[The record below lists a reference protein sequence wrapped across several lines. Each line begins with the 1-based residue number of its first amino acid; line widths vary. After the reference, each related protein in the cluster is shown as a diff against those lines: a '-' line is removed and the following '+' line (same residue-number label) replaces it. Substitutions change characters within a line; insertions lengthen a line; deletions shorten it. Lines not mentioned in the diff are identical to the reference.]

1 LLSALSVLAAGLARA
16 AAPPSGAAA
25 EEVVVA
31 ATLLNSPIE
40 SLSQSAT
47 VMTERDF
54 APRHFT
60 DLTELLRTLPGIEF
74 RQAGPPG
81 QFNSPRLRGF
91 SDGILVVIDGIKVIE
106 PVQGGIGNL
115 LGQFDPDIIER
126 IEILRGPQAT
136 LYGANSTSGVIAIT
150 TKSGSVRNLSLKG
163 EYGSLE
169 WVKGGAS
176 WRDYFD
182 VTGGSLGI
190 SLNFS
195 KQRNAGVFDYEF
207 GRNQTLQG
215 RLDYAGTSIRAGAS
229 FYQTINKSQFA
240 EFTDASCC
248 QTSET
253 FWAWQTPEPR
263 EYSGVHQEVLNT
275 YLEHQITDNLVHK
288 LTVGGVAKYFSIHDE
303 PDGLLGTH
311 PAPYDN
317 FSFEGTTYNEGDPV
331 PVFDRL
337 TPLHSYYRDRV
348 TQIDY
353 TLRYVGMDFDGLA
366 GFEYLHMKGRQ
377 WGTSGELGGTQDV
390 YSYYAIG
397 QLNLLD
403 DRFTAAL
410 GARLDDYS
418 QSWGTKDTYNAG
430 AVFRITEGLSLF
442 GNVGTS
448 FRAPTMTELYSP
460 SEGNPGLKPQDATTF
475 EAGLRSGA
483 FDGRLHWTAVYWNA
497 AVDDVI
503 LFDESVPNP
512 GNPLGFGVYTNA
524 AKQKTSGV
532 ELDALY
538 EITPAIFLNANYTYT
553 QSETQDLLGQWRP
566 APHIA
571 EHKGN
576 IGITYDDGTLALNA
590 NLYVAGPRWRGA
602 RDVQTD
608 AYARLDLSASYV
620 IFERWAIFGRLENA
634 LGTAIVEDL
643 GYKQPHMFGLIG
655 LQYSFY

>member
-1 LLSALSVLAAGLARA
+1 MNRASHVALLSALAVLAVDTARA
-16 AAPPSGAAA
+16 GSAPPVVAS

-47 VMTERDF
+47 VVTERDF

-91 SDGILVVIDGIKVIE
+91 SDSILVVIDGIKVVE
-106 PVQGGIGNL
+106 PTQGSIGNL

-136 LYGANSTSGVIAIT
+136 LYGANSTAGVIAIT
-150 TKSGSVRNLSLKG
+150 TKSGSVSNLSLKG
-163 EYGSLE
+163 EYGSME
-169 WVKGGAS
+169 WLKGGAS
-176 WRDYFD
+176 WRDFFD
-182 VTGGSLGI
+182 VGGGSLGI

-195 KQRNAGVFDYEF
+195 KQRDAGVFDYEF

-240 EFTDASCC
+240 ELTDANCC
-248 QTSET
+248 QTPET
-253 FWAWQTPEPR
+253 YWAWQTPEPR

-275 YLEHQITDNLVHK
+275 YLEHQITDSLVHK

-311 PAPYDN
+311 PAPHDN
-317 FSFEGTTYNEGDPV
+317 FDFDGVVYNEGDPV
-331 PVFDRL
+331 PVFDRS

-348 TQIDY
+348 TQVDY
-353 TLRYVGMDFDGLA
+353 TLRYIGMAFDVLG
-366 GFEYLHMKGRQ
+366 GFEYLHMRGRQ

-403 DRFTAAL
+403 QQFTAAL

-418 QSWGTKDTYNAG
+418 NSWGTKGTYNAG
-430 AVFRITEGLSLF
+430 AVYRITEQLSLF
-442 GNVGTS
+442 SNLGTS

-460 SEGNPGLKPQDATTF
+460 SEGNLDLNPQDATTF
-475 EAGLRSGA
+475 EAGLRGVTFSN
-483 FDGRLHWTAVYWNA
+483 RLHWNAVYWNA
-497 AVDDVI
+497 HVDDVI
-503 LFDESVPNP
+503 LFDNSIPNP
-512 GNPLGFGVYTNA
+512 QSPLGFGRFANA
-524 AKQKTSGV
+524 AKQRTGGV
-532 ELDALY
+532 ELDALF
-538 EITPAIFLNANYTYT
+538 ESSLRQSSSTPTTPTRNRKRRT
-553 QSETQDLLGQWRP
+553 
-566 APHIA
+566 
-571 EHKGN
+571 
-576 IGITYDDGTLALNA
+576 
-590 NLYVAGPRWRGA
+590 
-602 RDVQTD
+602 
-608 AYARLDLSASYV
+608 
-620 IFERWAIFGRLENA
+620 
-634 LGTAIVEDL
+634 
-643 GYKQPHMFGLIG
+643 
-655 LQYSFY
+655 